1 MTKFSQ
7 TRFVDLGQTLFI
19 EWSKNAQGLSTVTE
33 KERRE
38 LFAMAAQYSF
48 EAAEEFAKVFR
59 DQEEI

>member
-1 MTKFSQ
+1 MNFSGH
-7 TRFVDLGQTLFI
+7 RFIDIGQTLFI
-19 EWSKNAQGLSTVTE
+19 EWMKTSQGLSTVTE

-38 LFAMAAQYSF
+38 MFAMAAQYSF